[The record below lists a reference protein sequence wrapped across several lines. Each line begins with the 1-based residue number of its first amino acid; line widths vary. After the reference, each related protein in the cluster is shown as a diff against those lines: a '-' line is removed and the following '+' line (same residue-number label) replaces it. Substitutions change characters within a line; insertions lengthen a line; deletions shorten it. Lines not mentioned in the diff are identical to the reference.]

1 MIDRSDDNLECFPNE
16 GSKYAPRT
24 WGIAHWG
31 FFFSKSNQFKLNK
44 RRRQFGRGGN
54 QISKWKPQN
63 KNELRGYRPEIA

>member
-31 FFFSKSNQFKLNK
+31 IFSFSKSNQFKLGAVHK
-44 RRRQFGRGGN
+44 RRRQFGCEGN
-54 QISKWKPQN
+54 QSSKWKRQN
-63 KNELRGYRPEIA
+63 KNGLYYSL